1 MGSGLFGLIYV
12 ICQIMF
18 VQVRILS
25 IYTCTYLG
33 CTLVSHNSTKTPLKP
48 STSGWKHGYKNG
60 YNYTASQL
68 PSIEHRSCI
77 EGVVS

>member
-25 IYTCTYLG
+25 IYTPVRTWVVHWYLIIVPRHHLNRVQVG
-33 CTLVSHNSTKTPLKP
+33 GNMDIKM
-48 STSGWKHGYKNG
+48 
-60 YNYTASQL
+60 AIIIQL

>member
-18 VQVRILS
+18 GQVRILKLV
-25 IYTCTYLG
+25 YTPVRTWFVHWYLIIVPRHHLNRVQVG
-33 CTLVSHNSTKTPLKP
+33 GNMDIKMALII
-48 STSGWKHGYKNG
+48 
-60 YNYTASQL
+60 QL

>member
-33 CTLVSHNSTKTPLKP
+33 CTLVSHNSTKTPLKS
-48 STSGWKHGYKNG
+48 STSDIKM
-60 YNYTASQL
+60 AIIIQL

>member
-25 IYTCTYLG
+25 MYIHLYVPGLYIG
-33 CTLVSHNSTKTPLKP
+33 IS
-48 STSGWKHGYKNG
+48 
-60 YNYTASQL
+60 
-68 PSIEHRSCI
+68 
-77 EGVVS
+77 

>member
-25 IYTCTYLG
+25 IYIHLYVRTWVVHWYLIIVPRHHLNRVQVG
-33 CTLVSHNSTKTPLKP
+33 GNMDIKMAIIIL
-48 STSGWKHGYKNG
+48 
-60 YNYTASQL
+60 L